1 MSSPAAASPAPRLR
15 HRWLWCLAWLLLTVY
30 FATPPREAFD
40 QSLDKSNYATYS
52 HFLAHSFQWGADVIP
67 MTGPFG
73 FILYGHTYSGE
84 LFGLRL
90 VGDLLL
96 KAAFCALLLQLLH
109 RASAGAIR
117 WLWLAAVFLLVPR
130 VDDLL
135 HDLTILLATLVLL
148 ARRERRFDLISALT
162 VATLGAVG
170 LFKGT
175 QLITAGLCF
184 SSVLLLYG
192 IERRWREA
200 AILAGA
206 YAASV
211 LGFWLLAGQNP
222 LHLPVYLK
230 GVLEL
235 SSGYNAAM
243 GFACTPAIRDLGL
256 GLAGGLSL
264 TFLLGTACMSKAVPR
279 LIGVA
284 LLLGFSFIK
293 WKHGFLRADGH
304 VGIFFTTVPVI
315 LLTFALVGFTP
326 LLAPLPAALPAALPF
341 WRRLTTGLVGLV
353 VGGIAVVASV
363 GFDRWQARWILAAAP
378 ERLIANFRFLA
389 RPETVRAELER
400 ALDQHR
406 ADVPVPQ
413 IANEVRH
420 DSVDFFGYEQGVLL
434 LHGFNYRPR
443 PMGGGSFNVFT
454 PWLQER
460 NEAFVRDPGRA
471 PRWQVFKLQTLD
483 GRLPAADDPLTLRA
497 ITELYSPVLIQRD
510 YLLLK
515 RRENPPQTA
524 APVLLETR
532 QVRPGESI
540 TPPDPGPGRIL
551 LFTLDAPLALAG
563 RIRGF
568 LYRPPQM
575 TVSITTRDHPEA
587 RSFAIKPVLSQRP
600 AILSP
605 LLLDNRDVLQLFN
618 DNAGDPV
625 RTLELATEPGFE
637 SDQLRLSFFAA
648 PRPLPPED
656 TEIGEILASR
666 QYPLYNRAPTEF
678 VTAEVGVRELNK
690 EPVSFV
696 HAPGAMTWALEPG
709 DQQVLFSYGL
719 MPNSYLNGGSTDGV
733 EFQVEVAGPDGEG
746 SVLFRHMLRPCTD
759 PADRG
764 MHRARVFLPT
774 YRAGARLRIRTDPG
788 PHKNGA
794 YDQAFLTRVQIKQ
807 GPVSPEKVTMLG
819 PAGPDPKIGALRP
832 PLAPDQ
838 YNGLGVVPADGN
850 LPQQAI
856 AAIAGRPVFLIH
868 ATSEVV
874 VVAPPGAHQLVCEI
888 GLLPGAY
895 EGNGNTDGVNFTFS
909 LLGHEWSRKILAQ
922 RFLDP
927 RQRPED
933 RGPQIVRLPL
943 PPEASGVPM
952 AIMADPGPRG
962 DTSWDHSYVA
972 GVKFE

>member
-1 MSSPAAASPAPRLR
+1 MSPLATASPASPLR

-30 FATPPREAFD
+30 FVTPPREAFD
-40 QSLDKSNYATYS
+40 ESLDKSNYATYS

-109 RASAGAIR
+109 RAGSGAVR
-117 WLWLAAVFLLVPR
+117 WFWLGAVILLVPR

-135 HDLTILLATLVLL
+135 HDFTILLATLVLL
-148 ARRERRFDLISALT
+148 ARRERRCDIVSGLA

-175 QLITAGLCF
+175 QLLTAGLCF
-184 SSVLLLYG
+184 SSVLLLCG

-200 AILAGA
+200 AVLAA
-206 YAASV
+206 SYAASV
-211 LGFWLLAGQNP
+211 IGFWLLAGQNP

-235 SSGYNAAM
+235 SSGYNATM
-243 GFACTPAIRDLGL
+243 GLAAAPAIRDLGL
-256 GLAGGLSL
+256 ALAGGLAL
-264 TFLLGTACMSKAVPR
+264 TFLLGITCIYRSVPR
-279 LIGVA
+279 MIAVA

-326 LLAPLPAALPAALPF
+326 LLAALPSALPR
-341 WRRLTTGLVGLV
+341 WRRLITGLVGLV
-353 VGGIAVVASV
+353 VGGVAVLASV
-363 GFDRWQARWILAAAP
+363 GFDRWQARWIFAAAP
-378 ERLIANFRFLA
+378 ERLVANYRFLA
-389 RPETVRAELER
+389 APGVVRAELDR
-400 ALDQHR
+400 ALDHNR

-413 IANEVRH
+413 IANEIRQ
-420 DSVDFFGYEQGVLL
+420 DSVDFFGYEEGILL

-454 PWLQER
+454 PWLQDR
-460 NEAFVRDPGRA
+460 NEAFVRDPRRA

-483 GRLPAADDPLTLRA
+483 GRLPATDDPLTLRA

-515 RRENPPQTA
+515 RRENPPA
-524 APVLLETR
+524 PIAPVLLESR
-532 QVRPGESI
+532 KVRPGESI
-540 TPPDPGPGRIL
+540 TPPNPGPGRIL

-568 LYRPPQM
+568 LYRPPQ
-575 TVSITTRDHPEA
+575 ITARVTTPGHPA
-587 RSFAIKPVLSQRP
+587 GRSFAIKPVLTQRP
-600 AILSP
+600 AVLSP
-605 LLLDNRDVLQLFN
+605 LLLDNRDVLQLFS
-618 DNAGDPV
+618 DLPGDPV
-625 RTLELATEPGFE
+625 QTLELTTEPGIDPE
-637 SDQLRLSFFAA
+637 RLRLSFFSA
-648 PRPLPPED
+648 PRPPPPEGTD
-656 TEIGEILASR
+656 IGEILATR
-666 QYPLYNRAPTEF
+666 QYPLYNRAPVEY

-696 HAPGAMTWALEPG
+696 HAPGAMTWALAPD
-709 DQQVLFSYGL
+709 DQQVLFSYGI
-719 MPNSYLNGGSTDGV
+719 MPNGYLNGGNTDGV
-733 EFQVEVAGPDGEG
+733 EFQVEVVGPDHEG
-746 SVLFRHMLRPCTD
+746 LLLFRHLLRPCTG
-759 PADRG
+759 PADGG
-764 MHRARVFLPT
+764 MHRARVFLPP

-794 YDQAFLTRVQIKQ
+794 YDQAFLTRVQIRQ
-807 GPVSPEKVTMLG
+807 GPTVADKVTVLG
-819 PAGPDPKIGALRP
+819 PAGPEPSVGALRP
-832 PLAPDQ
+832 PLAPAQ

-850 LPQQAI
+850 LPKQAI

-874 VVAPPGAHQLVCEI
+874 VVVPPGAHELVCEI

-895 EGNGNTDGVNFTFS
+895 EGDGNSDGVNYTVS

-922 RFLDP
+922 RRIDP

-933 RGPQIVRLPL
+933 RGPQTLRVALPA
-943 PPEASGVPM
+943 EASGVPL
-952 AIMADPGPRG
+952 AIMADPGPSG

-972 GVKFE
+972 GVKFQ